1 MNRHHSREEKKRPGF
16 LKPGQDLIVAGS
28 IGLTG
33 AAAAARAGE
42 KALRE
47 RFSASYAERL
57 LSLDKDAENFAQNR
71 LGEAF
76 FREAGVTEAEPA
88 EDGGIMNSL
97 WNLLEAY
104 GLGCTIELRAIPIL
118 QETVEVCEVF
128 DINPYRLSSGGCLL
142 MAADNGFSALNALR
156 KRGVEGAV
164 IGKVEKGIAR
174 RILNGETET
183 FLDRPK
189 PDEIEKILN
198 QREVK
203 L

>member
-88 EDGGIMNSL
+88 GSL
-97 WNLLEAY
+97 WAWMY
-104 GLGCTIELRAIPIL
+104 HRASRHPH
-118 QETVEVCEVF
+118 
-128 DINPYRLSSGGCLL
+128 SSG
-142 MAADNGFSALNALR
+142 NGG
-156 KRGVEGAV
+156 GV
-164 IGKVEKGIAR
+164 
-174 RILNGETET
+174 
-183 FLDRPK
+183 
-189 PDEIEKILN
+189 
-198 QREVK
+198 
-203 L
+203 

>member
-16 LKPGQDLIVAGS
+16 LKPGQDLIVAGC

-57 LSLDKDAENFAQNR
+57 LSLDKDAENLEQNR
-71 LGEAF
+71 LGEGF

-128 DINPYRLSSGGCLL
+128 DLNPYRLSSGGCLL
-142 MAADNGFSALNALR
+142 MAADNGFTALNALR

-203 L
+203 V

>member
-104 GLGCTIELRAIPIL
+104 GLGCTIELRAIPIR

-128 DINPYRLSSGGCLL
+128 DLNPYRLSSGGCLL
-142 MAADNGFSALNALR
+142 MAADNGFTALKALR
-156 KRGVEGAV
+156 KRGIEGAA

-203 L
+203 V

>member
-1 MNRHHSREEKKRPGF
+1 MWREASVSPAPQRLRGPVRRLSGNVFPLPMQSGFIRQGGAREEE
-16 LKPGQDLIVAGS
+16 V
-28 IGLTG
+28 
-33 AAAAARAGE
+33 
-42 KALRE
+42 
-47 RFSASYAERL
+47 
-57 LSLDKDAENFAQNR
+57 
-71 LGEAF
+71 EAF

-203 L
+203 V

>member
-47 RFSASYAERL
+47 RFSSSYAERL

-128 DINPYRLSSGGCLL
+128 DLNPYRLSSGGCLL
-142 MAADNGFSALNALR
+142 MAADNGFTALNALR
-156 KRGVEGAV
+156 KRGVEGAA

-203 L
+203 V

>member
-16 LKPGQDLIVAGS
+16 LKPGQDLIVPGS

-88 EDGGIMNSL
+88 EAVGIMTSL
-97 WNLLEAY
+97 WNLLESY

-203 L
+203 V